1 MTSERTHHRLLYA
14 EAVESNRGGQAC
26 VWCGHARHTQRS
38 YAQPDVA
45 PAAAPTTNWRDT
57 QHNTFCNLFPRYTK
71 KARNAPKRLVACHS
85 RKLRERHEQQRNKE
99 KKRLTKQQIP
109 SSCAT
114 AIPTQSIPPADSP
127 GPNPAVLPPP
137 SPALTLPTMRGGGS
151 PTHSVPSVAS
161 PRRRARPP
169 PQRPHRVGRRCAP
182 RRPRHGRRRAAPRP
196 PRWGRRT
203 RRQPPARNARRPWLP
218 PAVRGGHTQA
228 ALRRAAARARA
239 HPPARLNVL
248 LRWLFLDLKAATA

>member
-127 GPNPAVLPPP
+127 GPNPAALPPP
-137 SPALTLPTMRGGGS
+137 SPAPAPPASRGGGS
-151 PTHSVPSVAS
+151 PTGTAAVARPSHGAHPPLRVAGGGGTDAS
-161 PRRRARPP
+161 RGGGRTTAVNHIRLAPPSGRRSTRGVARAHRVAAAEPPPSTTSAGRPP
-169 PQRPHRVGRRCAP
+169 PGGGPL
-182 RRPRHGRRRAAPRP
+182 AA
-196 PRWGRRT
+196 W
-203 RRQPPARNARRPWLP
+203 PPAARHARRSCGP
-218 PAVRGGHTQA
+218 PT
-228 ALRRAAARARA
+228 A
-239 HPPARLNVL
+239 H
-248 LRWLFLDLKAATA
+248 